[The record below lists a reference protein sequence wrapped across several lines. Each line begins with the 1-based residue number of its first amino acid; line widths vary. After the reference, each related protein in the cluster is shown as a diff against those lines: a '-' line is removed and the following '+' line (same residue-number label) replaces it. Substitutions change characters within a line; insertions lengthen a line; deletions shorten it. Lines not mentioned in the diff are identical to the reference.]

1 MAFAG
6 SEIPA
11 GFFMPGRRCYVRKI
25 EKVMLIVFLVISVIC
40 GKFLLDYWQD
50 SYDNRQKYREV
61 EEIAFPEKTT
71 EEDETEPNA
80 DNPMTEINDFDYRAL
95 LDENADCIGWLKIA
109 DTDISY
115 PVVQG
120 KDNEFYLHHDFQKN
134 YAICGTLMLD
144 CRNDIDA
151 MQEHL
156 IIYGHQMKDGSMF
169 KRLNGYKKEEFY
181 HEHKGITLYLKNQKY
196 QYEVA
201 AVYVTNVAQSGG
213 YYDYLHKETRK
224 QQMDYLQKMAAYQL
238 YPTGVTVREEDELLS
253 LSTCEYSSTNGRLI
267 VLARRIG
274 R

>member
-1 MAFAG
+1 M
-6 SEIPA
+6 
-11 GFFMPGRRCYVRKI
+11 
-25 EKVMLIVFLVISVIC
+25 
-40 GKFLLDYWQD
+40 
-50 SYDNRQKYREV
+50 
-61 EEIAFPEKTT
+61 
-71 EEDETEPNA
+71 
-80 DNPMTEINDFDYRAL
+80 

-151 MQEHL
+151 RQEHL

-169 KRLNGYKKEEFY
+169 KQLNGYKKEEY
-181 HEHKGITLYLKNQKY
+181 YRGHKEITLYLENQKY

-201 AVYVTNVAQSGG
+201 AVYVTNVAQSDG

-238 YPTGVTVREEDELLS
+238 YPTGVTVSEDDELLS

-274 R
+274 A

>member
-1 MAFAG
+1 MK
-6 SEIPA
+6 
-11 GFFMPGRRCYVRKI
+11 RT
-25 EKVMLIVFLVISVIC
+25 EKVLLIVFLVVTLIC
-40 GKFLLDYWQD
+40 GKYLLDYWQD
-50 SYDNRQKYREV
+50 SYDNRQNYRQV
-61 EEIAFPEKTT
+61 EEIAFPEKDT
-71 EEDETEPNA
+71 EEDGTGSNA
-80 DNPMTEINDFDYRAL
+80 DNLMTEIDDFDYQAL
-95 LDENADCIGWLKIA
+95 LDENADCIGWLKI
-109 DTDISY
+109 DGTDISY

-120 KDNEFYLHHDFQKN
+120 EDNEFYLRHDFQKN

-151 MQEHL
+151 GQEHL

-169 KRLNGYKKEEFY
+169 KQLNGYKKEEFY
-181 HEHKGITLYLKNQKY
+181 HEHKEITLYLENQKY

-213 YYDYLHKETRK
+213 YYDFLHKETRK

-238 YPTGVTVREEDELLS
+238 YPLGVTVREDDELLS

-274 R
+274 A